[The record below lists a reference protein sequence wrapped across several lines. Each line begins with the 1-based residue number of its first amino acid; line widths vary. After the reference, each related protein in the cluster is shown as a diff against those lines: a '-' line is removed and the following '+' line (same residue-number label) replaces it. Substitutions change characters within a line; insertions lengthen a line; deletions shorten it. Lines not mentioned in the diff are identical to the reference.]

1 MRFACF
7 VTFLLV
13 KNEEEGRIES
23 RKQRNTETTTIFRRK
38 GEKIWQQQLKYG
50 R

>member
-23 RKQRNTETTTIFRRK
+23 RKQRNTETTTTIFRRK
-38 GEKIWQQQLKYG
+38 GEKYG
-50 R
+50 EIF